1 MPGPRPIALVVA
13 GLLAFAGCGGGDEPA
28 GPRAPSGSGTSDAK
42 QLFTST
48 CGGCHTLG
56 DAGTSGQ
63 IGPDLDEEEPSAA
76 EVVSA
81 IESGPGQMPANL
93 LSGADAQAVADY
105 VAGAAGS

>member
-1 MPGPRPIALVVA
+1 MPKPRPIVIVVA
-13 GLLAFAGCGGGDEPA
+13 GLLAFAGCGGGAERPA
-28 GPRAPSGSGTSDAK
+28 ASGGGTSDAK

-48 CGGCHTLG
+48 CGGCHALE

-63 IGPDLDEEEPSAA
+63 IGPDLDDEAPSAP
-76 EVVSA
+76 EVADA
-81 IESGPGQMPANL
+81 IESGPGQMPSGL

>member
-1 MPGPRPIALVVA
+1 MPKPRPLVIVVA
-13 GLLAFAGCGGGDEPA
+13 GLFALAGCGGGDQADRPA
-28 GPRAPSGSGTSDAK
+28 ASGAGTSDAK

-56 DAGTSGQ
+56 DAGTSGR
-63 IGPDLDEEEPSAA
+63 IGPNLDEEEPSAA
-76 EVVSA
+76 EVVDA
-81 IESGPGQMPANL
+81 IESGPGQMPAGL